1 MTEKDINGLLYQD
14 SNAYRI
20 GRKDGYDEI
29 MSQMSDIIGKC
40 YNTGYKDAMDFAIK
54 YLQVE
59 LVVAQDE
66 FGSDRV
72 MTDYGTKEEFIE
84 DFRNEMIENLCN
96 ETSN

>member
-1 MTEKDINGLLYQD
+1 MNQQLYQD
-14 SNAYRI
+14 SSAYRI
-20 GRKDGYDEI
+20 GRKDGRDEI
-29 MSQMSDIIGKC
+29 MSQMYDIVDKC

-54 YLQVE
+54 YLLRE

-84 DFRNEMIENLCN
+84 DFSHEMLKNLCN
-96 ETSN
+96 ETV